1 LDPTAIYIKLRAGTK
16 HRHTPMAVWLNGGDQ
31 NLNVKHHHQL
41 QDVPEQP
48 GCLGSQ
54 TMNTTSSP
62 AVSVF
67 VGKPLK

>member
-1 LDPTAIYIKLRAGTK
+1 
-16 HRHTPMAVWLNGGDQ
+16 MAVWLNGGDQ

>member
-1 LDPTAIYIKLRAGTK
+1 
-16 HRHTPMAVWLNGGDQ
+16 MAVWLNGGDQ

-41 QDVPEQP
+41 KDVSEEP